1 MKGRV
6 RVFKSIAAVVA
17 VTAGILT
24 LLGYFAP
31 PGLVQVVAVR
41 LALVSLVSLLAAWAV
56 LAGALN
62 LVTAHARRFAGQ
74 APGWLYSLF
83 VVLGFVAVLVANG
96 VAPLLDWGRG
106 LGNAANQ
113 WLLIYPLAAGG
124 AALAALVAFFL
135 LFAGYRV
142 LRQQPTPML
151 VVFVATAVL
160 ALLAAAPWPAL
171 LPNPTLLAGT
181 SLRDALRAVTQVPAL
196 AATRGLLLGV
206 ALGSIATGLRL
217 LLGLDRPYGE

>member
-1 MKGRV
+1 MRGRV
-6 RVFKSIAAVVA
+6 RLPNLVAAVVA
-17 VTAGILT
+17 AAAGILT

-31 PGLVQVVAVR
+31 PGQLQIAAIR
-41 LALVSLVSLLAAWAV
+41 LALLSLASLLAAWAV
-56 LAGALN
+56 LAGAFN
-62 LVTAHARRFAGQ
+62 LVAVHVRRFAGH

-83 VVLGFVAVLVANG
+83 VVLGFAGVIAANV
-96 VAPLLDWGRG
+96 VAPLFSWGGG

-124 AALAALVAFFL
+124 AALAGLVAFFL

-151 VVFVATAVL
+151 VVFVVTAVL
-160 ALLAAAPWPAL
+160 ALLALAPWPTL
-171 LPNPTLLAGT
+171 LPNPTLVAGT
-181 SLRDALRAVTQVPAL
+181 TLRDVLRVISQVPAL
-196 AATRGLLLGV
+196 AGTRGLLLGV

-217 LLGLDRPYGE
+217 LLGLDRPYGD